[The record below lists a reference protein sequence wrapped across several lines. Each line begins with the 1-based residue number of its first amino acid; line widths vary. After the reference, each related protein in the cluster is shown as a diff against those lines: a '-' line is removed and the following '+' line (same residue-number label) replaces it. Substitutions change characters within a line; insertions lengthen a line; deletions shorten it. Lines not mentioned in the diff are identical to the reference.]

1 MTQNGSLAHGHA
13 MIRVMGEATELWLVR
28 HGETEWS
35 RDARH
40 TSVTDL
46 PLLPSG
52 EADARVLQARLAG
65 QTFDLVSTSPR
76 LRARR
81 TAELAGY
88 PDAVIDADLA
98 EWAYGAYEGLG
109 TAQIRASVPAWT
121 IWTHG
126 GGLGGETVDA
136 VTARL
141 DRLIGRVRRHG
152 GRVLCFSHGH
162 ALTGPRRTL
171 DRPAGC
177 LWRVPGAPHGE
188 HLGAPLR
195 CNDRGHRPLE
205 RLSFSSGPT
214 TRGAGPSGWKPRASI
229 AVRSSPRS

>member
-1 MTQNGSLAHGHA
+1 
-13 MIRVMGEATELWLVR
+13 MIRFMRKATELWLVR

-52 EADARVLQARLAG
+52 EADARVLHDRLAG
-65 QTFDLVSTSPR
+65 QAFDLVSTSPR

-88 PDAVIDADLA
+88 ADAVVDADLA

-109 TAQIRASVPAWT
+109 MAQIRASVPGWT

-126 GGLGGETVDA
+126 GGPGGESVEA

-141 DRLIGRVRRHG
+141 DRLVDRLRQHG

-162 ALTGPRRTL
+162 ALRALAARWIDQPVTLGGSLALRT
-171 DRPAGC
+171 
-177 LWRVPGAPHGE
+177 
-188 HLGAPLR
+188 
-195 CNDRGHRPLE
+195 
-205 RLSFSSGPT
+205 
-214 TRGAGPSGWKPRASI
+214 ASI
-229 AVRSSPRS
+229 SVLRSDATTAVIERWNS